1 MYTAT
6 IKNVASAKNGAPSIY
21 CQSKSGNIY
30 KLKQQVPLQEH
41 ARLIAQIRAGKV
53 INIQHWIKVKEG
65 EYKPK
70 PAKTKAP
77 RPEYKEVVIK
87 RQAARIKELQ
97 AQVKELKNELEAR
110 DKFIGDES
118 SKFSVIHSGAET
130 LAEARSLA
138 DEHAAEKRAA
148 AAKKGWETRRRNA
161 EDIEHASK
169 MYEFE
174 KSGDREGMLAYL
186 EARTTPEQRA
196 IEAQIA
202 QQVAS

>member
-87 RQAARIKELQ
+87 NQAARIKELQ
-97 AQVKELKNELEAR
+97 AQVKELKNQLQQAEDAVDQLKFER
-110 DKFIGDES
+110 DSNPVDAPS
-118 SKFSVIHSGAET
+118 MAEI
-130 LAEARSLA
+130 AADSAQIQRS
-138 DEHAAEKRAA
+138 E

-186 EARTTPEQRA
+186 EARTTPEMKA

>member
-6 IKNVASAKNGAPSIY
+6 IKNVAAAKNGAPAIY
-21 CQSKSGNIY
+21 CESKSGNIY
-30 KLKQQVPLQEH
+30 KLRTPVPAERAPQI
-41 ARLIAQIRAGKV
+41 IAKIKSAKI
-53 INIQHWIKVKEG
+53 INIKHWIKVKEG
-65 EYKPK
+65 TFTPK
-70 PAKTKAP
+70 PAKAKAP
-77 RPEYKEVVIK
+77 RPEYKEVVVK
-87 RQAARIKELQ
+87 NQAARIKELQ

-186 EARTTPEQRA
+186 EARTTPEMKA

>member
-6 IKNVASAKNGAPSIY
+6 IKDVASAKNGAPSIY

-41 ARLIAQIRAGKV
+41 ARLIAKIRAGKV

-87 RQAARIKELQ
+87 NQAARIKELQ
-97 AQVKELKNELEAR
+97 AQVKELKNQLAAR
-110 DKFIGDES
+110 DEWIEHETSTPEEQAFVDAVLAGENPA
-118 SKFSVIHSGAET
+118 HAEIFGSDH
-130 LAEARSLA
+130 EQQ
-138 DEHAAEKRAA
+138 AAKRAA
-148 AAKKGWETRRRNA
+148 AAKKGWETRRRKAA
-161 EDIEHASK
+161 EHKANCDAA
-169 MYEFE
+169 
-174 KSGDREGMLAYL
+174 LARL
-186 EARTTPEQRA
+186 PKGGA
-196 IEAQIA
+196 
-202 QQVAS
+202 

>member
-41 ARLIAQIRAGKV
+41 ARVIAQIRSAKV
-53 INIQHWIKVKEG
+53 INIQHWIKIKEG

-87 RQAARIKELQ
+87 NQAARIKELQ
-97 AQVKELKNELEAR
+97 AQVKELKNQLQQ
-110 DKFIGDES
+110 
-118 SKFSVIHSGAET
+118 
-130 LAEARSLA
+130 AEASIDSLEFDRDSVDAPSMAEIAADSAQIRRS
-138 DEHAAEKRAA
+138 E
-148 AAKKGWETRRRNA
+148 AAKKGWETRRANKA
-161 EDIEHASK
+161 DIEHALK
-169 MYEFE
+169 MEEFYQ
-174 KSGDREGMLAYL
+174 SNDSEGMQRYL
-186 EARTTPEQRA
+186 NDRIDAAFVETFAE
-196 IEAQIA
+196 
-202 QQVAS
+202 QVAP